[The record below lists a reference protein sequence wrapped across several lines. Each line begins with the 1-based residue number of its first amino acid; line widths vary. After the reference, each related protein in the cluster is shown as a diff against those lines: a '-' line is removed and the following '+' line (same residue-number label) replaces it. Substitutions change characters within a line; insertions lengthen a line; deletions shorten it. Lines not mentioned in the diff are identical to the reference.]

1 MKKTCLLV
9 NGLRAFLVAASS
21 ASLSGQT
28 FTLSGTAS
36 GKWGDG
42 SNWVGGVAPSS
53 NSSYNI
59 EFQSTSGNPTIELT
73 NLSGTAGINRSINNL
88 TYIGTNASTQLGGL
102 GELFLF
108 GNISNVA
115 SGPGQTISAKVALN
129 SNSHDISWVSDTL
142 NITGVIRNSGS
153 TATGF
158 EKLGAG
164 RLVLSAANTFTGTAL
179 ATQGVMQVDNWYAL
193 QNATVDTGSQG
204 DQSIVLR
211 SIDFFDE
218 DEGVT
223 LITRFGALQ
232 GADDL
237 QVTNNTVDGTSGFRS
252 LDVGQNNASTEYS
265 GGIFGNGNIIKSGTG
280 RWNLTGTNLYTGTT
294 TVSGGNLAVNGS
306 TASGAVSV
314 LSGAKLSGN
323 GTVGGLTTIQS
334 GGTHAVGNSVG
345 LQTFETGVTY
355 NTGSI
360 FEWELTSKVS
370 SKSGGLLPGEGTPTV
385 GTGVRGTDFDAVD
398 LTGSGSTTI
407 QSGAIFKIVLGEA
420 FDRIGS
426 AFWDTRQV
434 WEVFNTPG
442 TQTGVFDTFQIWDTS
457 GQITAASVKPGYFS
471 FAWGTDSL
479 GAESGNLIW
488 TPIPEPGN
496 ALVGLILGAGLLKRR
511 RKLAMA

>member
-1 MKKTCLLV
+1 M
-9 NGLRAFLVAASS
+9 
-21 ASLSGQT
+21 
-28 FTLSGTAS
+28 SGTAS
-36 GKWGDG
+36 GKWGDT
-42 SNWVGGVAPSS
+42 SNWIGGTAPAS
-53 NSSYNI
+53 NSAFNI

-73 NLSGTAGINRSINNL
+73 SSLGNAITRNVNNF

-115 SGPGQTISAKVALN
+115 SGPGQTISAKIALN
-129 SNSHDISWVSDTL
+129 SNLHDITWVSDTL
-142 NITGVIRNSGS
+142 NITGVIRNSSS

-158 EKLGAG
+158 EKLGVG

-179 ATQGVMQVDNWYAL
+179 ATEGVLQVNNWNAL
-193 QNATVDTGSQG
+193 QNAIVDTGSVG
-204 DQSIVLR
+204 SQSIVLR
-211 SIDFFDE
+211 SVDIVDE
-218 DEGVT
+218 DEGIT

-237 QVTNNTVDGTSGFRS
+237 QVTNNSVDGTSGFRT
-252 LDVGQNNASTEYS
+252 LEVGRNNASTEYS
-265 GGIFGNGNIIKSGTG
+265 GGISGNGNIIKAGTG

-306 TASGAVSV
+306 TASNSGVVNV
-314 LSGAKLSGN
+314 LSGAILSGN

-345 LQTFETGVTY
+345 LQEFDQGTTY

-360 FEWELTSKVS
+360 FEWELGSKVS
-370 SKSGGLLPGEGTPTV
+370 TQSGGLLPGEGAVTA
-385 GTGVRGTDFDAVD
+385 GTAVRGTNFDAVD
-398 LTGSGSTTI
+398 VTGSTTI

-434 WEVFNTPG
+434 WEVFNTTG
-442 TQTGVFDTFQIWDTS
+442 TQTGVFNTFQIWDTS

-471 FAWGTDSL
+471 FGWGTDSL
-479 GAESGNLIW
+479 GAEAGNLIW

-511 RKLAMA
+511 RKMVTA